1 MAIVTLDT
9 TTAKLQVLLA
19 GAVSATEC
27 PLTAAV
33 IDERKDA
40 IGGRADR
47 GVPRNYASI
56 TTGGTAVDLVP
67 VAPSNVRRSVV
78 GFSCF
83 NADSAEVDVTV
94 RLYVDSSTTRI
105 IHRSKLQTL
114 ETLRYDED
122 RGFYAVDVNSNQKSN
137 ASSTS
142 GATSEATSKAD
153 SASTRASTAD
163 SKALSVSTLTSTA
176 DSKGVSA
183 ASVGSVA
190 DSKALSVSTLT
201 STADSKGVSAGTRA
215 STVLS
220 TVDSEEASSATR
232 FSIVESTANS
242 G

>member
-19 GAVSATEC
+19 GAVSSTEC

-33 IDERKDA
+33 FDERTDA

-56 TTGGTAVDLVP
+56 TTGATAVDLVP

-94 RLYVDSSTTRI
+94 RLYVNATTTRI

-137 ASSTS
+137 AVGTS
-142 GATSEATSKAD
+142 GASSEAASKAD
-153 SASTRASTAD
+153 SAGTRASVADSKALSVSTLTSTAD

-183 ASVGSVA
+183 GTAA
-190 DSKALSVSTLT
+190 
-201 STADSKGVSAGTRA
+201 STADSKAVSAGA
-215 STVLS
+215 S
-220 TVDSEEASSATR
+220 ASVARS
-232 FSIVESTANS
+232 SITS
-242 G
+242 GNV